1 MIRVDIR
8 DEFAN
13 AFIDDKEDIVGFG
26 HFPFLEG
33 MFDVQQ

>member
-1 MIRVDIR
+1 MVGVDVG
-8 DEFAN
+8 DEFAD
-13 AFIDDKEDIVGFG
+13 ALVDDKEDIVGFG